1 MQKRLKTPELTEIK
15 IEVSSGV
22 PEKICGVPHLARVP

>member
-15 IEVSSGV
+15 IKVSSGV
-22 PEKICGVPHLARVP
+22 PEKFCGVLHLARVP